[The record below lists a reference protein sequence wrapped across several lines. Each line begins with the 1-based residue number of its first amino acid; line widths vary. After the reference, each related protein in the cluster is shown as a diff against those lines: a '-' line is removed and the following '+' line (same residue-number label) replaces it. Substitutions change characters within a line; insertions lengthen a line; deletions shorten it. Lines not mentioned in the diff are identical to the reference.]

1 VSQVVRMRSS
11 SDWKSSVQRAA
22 LGGTMLVLSSAF
34 SCDEA
39 SAPPPS
45 QVSDPVP
52 VGQIDLGLQLVDGSE
67 VETVNYSITLD
78 DEPLRAGSVPVR
90 EDGTASVLEAN
101 LEATPGYRV
110 DLAARRRFVDRC
122 RAVAN
127 FTVKAGETTPVAVT
141 FQCPAEPGEP
151 AP

>member
-1 VSQVVRMRSS
+1 
-11 SDWKSSVQRAA
+11 
-22 LGGTMLVLSSAF
+22 MLVLSSAY
-34 SCDEA
+34 SCDDA

-45 QVSDPVP
+45 QVTDPVP
-52 VGQIDLGLQLVDGSE
+52 VGQVDFGLQLVDGSE

-78 DEPLRAGSVPVR
+78 DEPLRTGSVPVS
-90 EDGTASVLEAN
+90 EDGTASALETN

-110 DLAARRRFVDRC
+110 DLSAKRRFVDRC

-127 FTVKAGETTPVAVT
+127 FTVKAGETTPVTVT

-151 AP
+151 TP